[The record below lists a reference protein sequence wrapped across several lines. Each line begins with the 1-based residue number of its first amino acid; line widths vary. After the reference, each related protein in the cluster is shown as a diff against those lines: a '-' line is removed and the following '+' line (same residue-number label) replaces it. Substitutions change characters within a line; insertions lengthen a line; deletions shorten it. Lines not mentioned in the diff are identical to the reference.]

1 MINIRKAILED
12 EVSVFQLLQQLLSNL
27 EALECGR
34 SIFRRMMSDE
44 SLGAMFVA
52 ERDGQVLGLITIS
65 YPLAIRCGGVYSCI
79 EEFIVN
85 EDSRGQG
92 IGGRLI
98 EAVTEEALFRN
109 CYEVQVNNP
118 SEIGYPVYIEYGF
131 KDVGKHLKMSLK

>member
-1 MINIRKAILED
+1 MINIRKAIPED
-12 EVSVFQLLQQLLSNL
+12 EVSVFQLLRQLLSNVEVL
-27 EALECGR
+27 NHSH

-44 SLGAMFVA
+44 SLGVIFVA
-52 ERDGQVLGLITIS
+52 ERDGQILGLITLS
-65 YPLAIRCGGVYSCI
+65 YPWAIRCGGVYSCI

-85 EDSRGQG
+85 EDNRGQG

-98 EAVTEEALFRN
+98 KAVTEEALLRN

-131 KDVGKHLKMSLK
+131 KDVGKHLQMSLK